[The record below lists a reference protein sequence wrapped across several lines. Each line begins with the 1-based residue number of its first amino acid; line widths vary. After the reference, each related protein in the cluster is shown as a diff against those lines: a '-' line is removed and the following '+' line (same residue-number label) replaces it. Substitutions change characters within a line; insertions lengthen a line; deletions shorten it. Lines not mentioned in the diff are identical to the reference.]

1 MFTFSFSFFLPP
13 FLRAGILERERGRES
28 KERMMKKGGGG
39 RARGEGGRVFKIHKG
54 FVINAST
61 TIKTKTLK
69 GEKTC
74 FCVKQLVLQH

>member
-1 MFTFSFSFFLPP
+1 MLTFSSFFSPL
-13 FLRAGILERERGRES
+13 FLRAGILERERER
-28 KERMMKKGGGG
+28 ERMVRKRRG
-39 RARGEGGRVFKIHKG
+39 RRVFEIHKG
-54 FVINAST
+54 FVINAPP

>member
-1 MFTFSFSFFLPP
+1 MKEEEE
-13 FLRAGILERERGRES
+13 GKKGRER
-28 KERMMKKGGGG
+28 
-39 RARGEGGRVFKIHKG
+39 RVLEAHKG
-54 FVINAST
+54 FVINASA

>member
-1 MFTFSFSFFLPP
+1 MKEQKKKE
-13 FLRAGILERERGRES
+13 GKGRER
-28 KERMMKKGGGG
+28 
-39 RARGEGGRVFKIHKG
+39 RVLEIHKG

>member
-1 MFTFSFSFFLPP
+1 M
-13 FLRAGILERERGRES
+13 ERERERE
-28 KERMMKKGGGG
+28 KEGERKMK
-39 RARGEGGRVFKIHKG
+39 REERVRENRVFKIHKG
-54 FVINAST
+54 FVINASM